1 MASIL
6 LVDDD
11 RAYSRTIAKV
21 LFLLELRAA
30 SISPKTLMVSGGSLL
45 EKGEVLTLAG
55 ALGVEAVLEKPFE
68 LGELMDR
75 VEKILESG

>member
-45 EKGEVLTLAG
+45 E
-55 ALGVEAVLEKPFE
+55 
-68 LGELMDR
+68 
-75 VEKILESG
+75 SG